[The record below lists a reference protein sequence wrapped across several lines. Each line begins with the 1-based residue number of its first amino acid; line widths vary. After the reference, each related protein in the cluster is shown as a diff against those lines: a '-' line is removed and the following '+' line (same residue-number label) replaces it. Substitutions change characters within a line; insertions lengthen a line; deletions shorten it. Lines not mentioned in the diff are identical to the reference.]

1 MTDEWLKGAKVR
13 QRVQTWIFTKVTAA
27 DADAEKDQEDADTDA
42 DDSGEEIFEKQL
54 LSGELS
60 LASRGS
66 SRCWEYLHEKW
77 SRTIWRYQP
86 ATEKHLLEK
95 WSQVFRRRG
104 VWEMVTTPA
113 SLLVHAVSDSGINY
127 SWHFS
132 SGFWAKSF
140 HRQAK
145 KAGFHAPPQFK
156 FPRWRQK
163 PSICVTFL
171 PALHWIVLISSWSS
185 RKESNTKWSWS
196 LKYNHRVSSPRPKVR
211 NSSIPGFCRTIVC
224 MSSRLIYWWR
234 DWKGGWVD
242 RIYQLTD
249 FDGHCRPKWLT
260 RVKTCSLPW
269 LEQPVCRWRRI
280 GQFGAKSIQHQPC
293 ITSWSLCRV
302 IEGQKVSD
310 LANNESPWI
319 TPSGLVCWPIRM
331 HYHRI
336 KR

>member
-1 MTDEWLKGAKVR
+1 
-13 QRVQTWIFTKVTAA
+13 
-27 DADAEKDQEDADTDA
+27 
-42 DDSGEEIFEKQL
+42 
-54 LSGELS
+54 
-60 LASRGS
+60 
-66 SRCWEYLHEKW
+66 
-77 SRTIWRYQP
+77 
-86 ATEKHLLEK
+86 
-95 WSQVFRRRG
+95 
-104 VWEMVTTPA
+104 MVTTPA

-234 DWKGGWVD
+234 DWKGGWVG
-242 RIYQLTD
+242 RIYHLTD

-260 RVKTCSLPW
+260 RVKTLPW

-293 ITSWSLCRV
+293 ITSWSLCRWLKDRKWV
-302 IEGQKVSD
+302 IWQIMNHPGSLRLVI
-310 LANNESPWI
+310 W
-319 TPSGLVCWPIRM
+319 SGLLTM
-331 HYHRI
+331 YNI
-336 KR
+336 KLPSNW

>member
-1 MTDEWLKGAKVR
+1 
-13 QRVQTWIFTKVTAA
+13 
-27 DADAEKDQEDADTDA
+27 
-42 DDSGEEIFEKQL
+42 
-54 LSGELS
+54 
-60 LASRGS
+60 
-66 SRCWEYLHEKW
+66 
-77 SRTIWRYQP
+77 
-86 ATEKHLLEK
+86 
-95 WSQVFRRRG
+95 
-104 VWEMVTTPA
+104 MVTTPA

-185 RKESNTKWSWS
+185 RKKSNTKWSWS

-260 RVKTCSLPW
+260 RVKTLPW
-269 LEQPVCRWRRI
+269 LDQPVCRWRRI

-319 TPSGLVCWPIRM
+319 TPSGDLVWSADP
-331 HYHRI
+331 
-336 KR
+336 